1 MIDFRKVKTMGKL
14 LLKLETRGRAGTGK
28 KIVFLMITY
37 LIPGCF
43 LPLLL
48 VKQNT
53 DPTGFEYT
61 FLTYLFYSLI
71 ISFTISSE
79 LDNLI
84 VSKNESD
91 IFSAMPVSGRLVA
104 RAKMYMLNRYIFILT
119 IPLFAPGAVFY
130 YTMMRSV
137 PRSIMYIIAGYMM
150 CFFTVNILLLV
161 YSIALRILKT
171 KRLSVY
177 TLFFQLLL
185 VLLLIIGYQLVSY
198 GISGRPGSGS
208 VNYLHLLEKK
218 NLTDFFPQSW
228 YAFLSARIQYEFG
241 IALLFKISLPLV
253 IFYLS
258 YLSLRMYLEE
268 NLDVIKEKIFYA
280 GYSPGSGLAGYE
292 RQGSGAFGGLI
303 ESVYL
308 RNRAERSS
316 FGLMKSMFRQDKAM
330 KLNIIPMIIIP
341 GGLAIFAL
349 LTNQLPPPFESG
361 FFVLRPVFHISIM
374 LSVLVVL
381 NTAVLGMKI
390 TNHPGASWVY
400 ESYPLGGKKRFKN
413 GVRKFFT
420 VYLILPVCIII
431 GAIFA
436 FRMPL
441 WQAALAAL
449 FIFASAN
456 LYNSVFN
463 IVSRALPFTKENTF
477 LNSIQK
483 LSGMFYPLIF
493 GAGIVFIQLYVYQ
506 SVFQSIIALL
516 VLLTVNF
523 WLNFFGFVHLKKS
536 RA

>member
-1 MIDFRKVKTMGKL
+1 MIDARKVKTVGRL

-37 LIPGCF
+37 LLPGCF

-91 IFSAMPVSGRLVA
+91 IFSALPVSGRLVA
-104 RAKMYMLNRYIFILT
+104 GAKMFMLNRYIFILA
-119 IPLFAPGAVFY
+119 IPLFTPGAVFY
-130 YTMMRSV
+130 YSMMRSV
-137 PRSIMYIIAGYMM
+137 PRSIMYFMAGYMM

-161 YSIALRILKT
+161 YSVALRILKT

-177 TLFFQLLL
+177 TLFFQLIL

-198 GISGRPGSGS
+198 GISGRQGSGS

-218 NLTDFFPQSW
+218 NLTDLFPQSW
-228 YAFLSARIQYEFG
+228 YAFLSARTQYEFG
-241 IALLFKISLPLV
+241 VALLFKISLPFL

-258 YLSLRMYLEE
+258 YLSLKMYLEE
-268 NLDVIKEKIFYA
+268 NLDIIKEKIFYA
-280 GYSPGSGLAGYE
+280 GYSPGSETGGDDESSPA
-292 RQGSGAFGGLI
+292 AFAGLI

-341 GGLAIFAL
+341 AGLAIFAL
-349 LTNQLPPPFESG
+349 LTNQLPPPFEAG
-361 FFVLRPVFHISIM
+361 YFMIRPVFHISIL

-400 ESYPLGGKKRFKN
+400 ESYPLSGKKRFKN
-413 GVRKFFT
+413 GIRKFFT
-420 VYLILPVCIII
+420 VYLIIPLCIIL
-431 GAIFA
+431 GLVFA
-436 FRMPL
+436 FKMPL
-441 WQAALAAL
+441 WQAALASL

-456 LYNSVFN
+456 LYNSIFN
-463 IVSRALPFTKENTF
+463 ILNRALPFTKENTF

-483 LSGMFYPLIF
+483 LSGMFYPLAF
-493 GAGIVFIQLYVYQ
+493 GAGIVFVQLYVYD
-506 SVFQSIIALL
+506 SVFHTIIALL
-516 VLLTVNF
+516 ALLTVNF

-536 RA
+536 AA